1 MIKKDYKEDYVF
13 VLNSGMF
20 WEFYPSLSGN
30 WDSDKSFWNKMRR
43 KQERERIRTNGSE
56 TLKKQENSD
65 TLNEVISDMIAREK
79 LGLKKYGTTIDR
91 DDYSLRDWLQNTM
104 EEHMDSVLYLKRAIM
119 EIDKTT
125 KNG

>member
-43 KQERERIRTNGSE
+43 KQEREKIRTNGGE

-91 DDYSLRDWLQNTM
+91 DDYSLLDWTRHHY
-104 EEHMDSVLYLKRAIM
+104 EELLDAALYVKKQIQILENK
-119 EIDKTT
+119 
-125 KNG
+125 

>member
-43 KQERERIRTNGSE
+43 KQEREKIRTNGGE
-56 TLKKQENSD
+56 TLKKQENSN

-91 DDYSLRDWLQNTM
+91 DDYSLKDWLIHAY
-104 EEHMDSVLYLKRAIM
+104 EESLDKSLYLKKAIQQLQ
-119 EIDKTT
+119 K
-125 KNG
+125 